1 MIDEKSASAS
11 AFAFELATANL
22 SAVYRLLQK
31 DYRETVLACLI
42 ALLSSNVLTSAD
54 AEIAHAQNRMQTL

>member
-11 AFAFELATANL
+11 AFTFELIIANL
-22 SAVYRLLQK
+22 STVYRLLQK

-42 ALLSSNVLTSAD
+42 VFLSSNVLVFAD
-54 AEIAHAQNRMQTL
+54 AEIAYAQNRMQAL